1 MPAGAPGSSKA
12 KWPRTPGSTSRRPT
26 TSSSASRPKS
36 ATKRPWAS
44 WASAP
49 PCWRATRAMPEET
62 LLAFDYG
69 LKKIGVAVG
78 NTLTRQARPL
88 KILSPV
94 TREQR
99 FAALAALLEEWR
111 PDRVVVGL
119 PLASDGSEQYHSLR
133 CRRFANQLHGRFGVT
148 AELVD
153 ERGSSVEAQLALGNH
168 DADDAMAAAIILQRY
183 FDALPKGNIS
193 TP

>member
-1 MPAGAPGSSKA
+1 
-12 KWPRTPGSTSRRPT
+12 
-26 TSSSASRPKS
+26 
-36 ATKRPWAS
+36 
-44 WASAP
+44 
-49 PCWRATRAMPEET
+49 MPEET

-153 ERGSSVEAQLALGNH
+153 ERGSSVEAQLALGNN

-183 FDALPKGNIS
+183 FDALPKGNII